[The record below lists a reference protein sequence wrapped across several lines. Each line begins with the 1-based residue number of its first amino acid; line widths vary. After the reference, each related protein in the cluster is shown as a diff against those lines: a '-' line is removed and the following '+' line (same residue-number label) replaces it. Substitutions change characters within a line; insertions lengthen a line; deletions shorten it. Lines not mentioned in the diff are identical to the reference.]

1 MKSPAH
7 SGIRKLAFVRETS
20 RISNESEY
28 KFYHSTQNVG
38 SMINLMCFLDSSH
51 FSNQLSC
58 TWHHFNLIIKK
69 VIKEMVDWLGVYRP
83 IFDLF
88 S

>member
-1 MKSPAH
+1 MMLKIEWNNQHEKISKIPWHTPTTFQQFCNWMKS
-7 SGIRKLAFVRETS
+7 RETS

-58 TWHHFNLIIKK
+58 T
-69 VIKEMVDWLGVYRP
+69 
-83 IFDLF
+83 
-88 S
+88 